1 MKVLLCVFSGGQS
14 MVDVAHW
21 EGVRGELSLLE
32 ILPFHIKLHIH

>member
-1 MKVLLCVFSGGQS
+1 